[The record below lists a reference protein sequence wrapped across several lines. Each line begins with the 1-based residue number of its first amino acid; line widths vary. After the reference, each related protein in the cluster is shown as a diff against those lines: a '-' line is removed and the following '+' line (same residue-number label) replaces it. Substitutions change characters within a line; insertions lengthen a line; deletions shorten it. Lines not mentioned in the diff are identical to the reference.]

1 MAEKVEIYTD
11 GACSGNPGLCGIGIV
26 MKYGGKVKEFSRCLG
41 HGTNNIA
48 ELTAVLEALRM
59 VKNPR
64 LKVVIY
70 TDSQYTLGVLTLG
83 WKARENRDLI
93 RQILEEMNRFGDLRI
108 VKVEGHADV
117 PMNER
122 ADELARG
129 SIEDVKRELS
139 RI

>member
-1 MAEKVEIYTD
+1 MAGKVEIYTD

-26 MKYGGKVKEFSRCLG
+26 MKYGRKVKEFSQCLG

-48 ELTAVLEALRM
+48 ELTAVLKALEM
-59 VKNPR
+59 VKKPQ

-70 TDSQYTLGVLTLG
+70 TDSQYALGVLTLG

-93 RQILEEMNRFGDLRI
+93 RQILEEMKRFSDLRI

-117 PMNER
+117 PLNER

-129 SIEDVKRELS
+129 SIEDMKNELG
-139 RI
+139 RV